1 MVGLATLGLLFLSF
15 AFGII
20 GMSVGINALEKSNDL
35 KDVVRENATPGVT
48 VDIDTSGQSF
58 NFTWCRCRSDPNI
71 FFSSFG
77 DTEAFDSAVV
87 LAVGCGLLAL
97 TSLLTF
103 LAYVSIFKP
112 VSRRPVLF
120 ASLVHWFLAV
130 WIFAS
135 LVAFDVIAVNRS
147 AKVAAFLGE
156 TQLPDSVVQQ
166 QEQALGVSPTYWDHD
181 YIKLLAILPWFAFL
195 FAVIVGLERFFA
207 SKHFDSHRGAR
218 TAAVDAA
225 VVRDEADSKED
236 AGKRSVEKRES
247 V

>member
-48 VDIDTSGQSF
+48 VDIDTS
-58 NFTWCRCRSDPNI
+58 
-71 FFSSFG
+71 
-77 DTEAFDSAVV
+77 EAFDSAVV

>member
-1 MVGLATLGLLFLSF
+1 MVGLVTLGLLFLSF

-20 GMSVGINALEKSNDL
+20 GMSVGINALVKSNDL
-35 KDVVRENATPGVT
+35 KDFVRQNAPPGVT
-48 VDIDTSGQSF
+48 VDIDTSQ
-58 NFTWCRCRSDPNI
+58 
-71 FFSSFG
+71 
-77 DTEAFDSAVV
+77 AFDSAVV

-130 WIFAS
+130 WIFAT

-147 AKVAAFLGE
+147 AKVAAFLGQ
-156 TQLPDSVVQQ
+156 TQLPDSIVQQ

-207 SKHFDSHRGAR
+207 SKNFKSHRGAR

-225 VVRDEADSKED
+225 ETSEAGVARDEEDSKED

-247 V
+247 A